1 MKKKR
6 LLTDR
11 SGQLHEDLENEL
23 AKTLQEEIDAEIMQ
37 SMLRDCGWAEVV
49 LERMHKPEK
58 RIIEQ
63 WADNNIKKGVWTH
76 GPVWLFKDPKEANW
90 FALRWL

>member
-23 AKTLQEEIDAEIMQ
+23 AKTLQEEIDAEIMIG
-37 SMLRDCGWAEVV
+37 LLKECGWNEVE

-58 RIIEQ
+58 QIIEQ
-63 WADNNIKKGVWTH
+63 WAQDNIKNGVWTY
-76 GPVWLFKDPKEANW
+76 GPVWMFKDDKEAMW
-90 FALRWL
+90 FKLRWL